1 MKKWYLVIASLG
13 LTFGLAACGDNNNES
28 GTEKNEDDTNIVEDI
43 TEDIEEP
50 AEESTEE
57 VADSVTVD
65 LLDTN
70 GDSVGQAELSEDE
83 KGVTVKVEAEGLPAG
98 PHGFHFHETGKCDLP
113 DFESAGGHF
122 NPAEV
127 EHGLDNENGPHAG
140 DLPNLEAAEDGTVN
154 EEFLAETVTLKKNE
168 ENSLFKEGGTA
179 LVIHAD
185 EDDGKTQP
193 SGESGDRIVCGVIE

>member
-1 MKKWYLVIASLG
+1 MKKWYLLIASLG

-28 GTEKNEDDTNIVEDI
+28 GMEKNEDDTNVVEDI

-113 DFESAGGHF
+113 DFESAGSHY
-122 NPAEV
+122 NPAEA

-140 DLPNLEAAEDGTVN
+140 DLPNLEVGEDGTVN
-154 EEFLAETVTLKKNE
+154 EEFLAENVTLKKNE

>member
-1 MKKWYLVIASLG
+1 MKKWYLLIASLG

-28 GTEKNEDDTNIVEDI
+28 GTEKNEDDTNVVEDI

-122 NPAEV
+122 NPAEA